1 MLLRKLIVRHANIS
15 RSTTRCAII
24 SKGSRNLVL
33 SPKCGSRLQQ
43 LTPSTVAK
51 TDAPLKCWMRLI
63 VIFLLTEAV
72 QKLKFGVSGVLKGL
86 QYS

>member
-1 MLLRKLIVRHANIS
+1 
-15 RSTTRCAII
+15 
-24 SKGSRNLVL
+24 
-33 SPKCGSRLQQ
+33 
-43 LTPSTVAK
+43 
-51 TDAPLKCWMRLI
+51 MRLI